1 MKIPFIILFTFVLAM
16 LTSLLL
22 SWDFIA
28 FNPVRYGLVVI
39 LIIVELISG
48 FFWFKS
54 EVKNLNNHE

>member
-28 FNPVRYGLVVI
+28 LNPVRYALVVL
-39 LIIVELISG
+39 LIIVELASG
-48 FFWFKS
+48 FLWFKS
-54 EVKNLNNHE
+54 EVKNLKEDE